1 MTDRGEG
8 RPAFGLLGSG
18 EFLEWSDEVDRWLLG
33 RATGDGRVLILP
45 TASAPEG
52 DEVFDRWAS
61 MGMQHYELLGIRAEV
76 LPVKS
81 RADAQDDAFA
91 ARVAG
96 ASMAFF
102 SGGNPAHLARTL
114 AGTRLWAA
122 VLDAMAGG
130 LAYAGCSAG
139 IACLG
144 ESALDSAARSF
155 GADALRG
162 PGLGLFPRTHLAPH
176 WDAVDRYVP
185 GLRALI
191 EAAVPPDER
200 LLAVDEVTALVG
212 DGSSWEVLGAAG
224 VHVREDGAWR
234 SFAAGER
241 FEVPLTSA
249 DTGISDAGDGA
260 MAER

>member
-1 MTDRGEG
+1 MTDRGER
-8 RPAFGLLGSG
+8 RPSFGLLGSG
-18 EFLEWSDEVDRWLLG
+18 EFEPWSADVDRWLLE

-52 DEVFDRWAS
+52 DDVFDRWAS
-61 MGMQHYELLGIRAEV
+61 MGMRHYGSLGIRREV

-81 RADAQDDAFA
+81 REDAEDGTLAS
-91 ARVAG
+91 RVEE
-96 ASMAFF
+96 ASMVFF

-122 VLDAMAGG
+122 VLDGMARG

-144 ESALDSAARSF
+144 AVALDSAARAMGTASF
-155 GADALRG
+155 LG

-176 WDAVDRYVP
+176 WDAIDRFVP

-191 EAAVPPDER
+191 ESSVPQGER
-200 LLAVDEVTALVG
+200 LLAVDERTALVG
-212 DGSSWEVLGAAG
+212 DGARWEVLGAAG

-241 FEVPLTSA
+241 FASHLTSQAGA
-249 DTGISDAGDGA
+249 DVGEGA
-260 MAER
+260 AAAER

>member
-1 MTDRGEG
+1 
-8 RPAFGLLGSG
+8 
-18 EFLEWSDEVDRWLLG
+18 
-33 RATGDGRVLILP
+33 
-45 TASAPEG
+45 
-52 DEVFDRWAS
+52 
-61 MGMQHYELLGIRAEV
+61 
-76 LPVKS
+76 VKS
-81 RADAQDDAFA
+81 RADAQDDTLA
-91 ARVAG
+91 AKVEG
-96 ASMAFF
+96 ASMVFF

-130 LAYAGCSAG
+130 SAYAGCSAG

-155 GADALRG
+155 GSDALWG
-162 PGLGLFPRTHLAPH
+162 QPGLGLFPRTHLAPH
-176 WDAVDRYVP
+176 WDAIDRYVP
-185 GLRALI
+185 GLQALI
-191 EAAVPPDER
+191 DASVPPDER
-200 LLAVDEVTALVG
+200 LLAVDELTALVG

-241 FEVPLTSA
+241 FEVPLTSG
-249 DTGISDAGDGA
+249 DTDISDAGGGA